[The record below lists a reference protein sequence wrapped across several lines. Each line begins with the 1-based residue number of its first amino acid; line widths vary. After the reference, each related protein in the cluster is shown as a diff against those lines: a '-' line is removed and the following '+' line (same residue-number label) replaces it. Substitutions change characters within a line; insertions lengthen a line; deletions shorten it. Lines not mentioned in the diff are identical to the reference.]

1 LIRALNSIYSAA
13 TVWRRRWFARDA
25 SRRRRLARPVIS
37 VGNLRVGGSGKTPIV
52 AYLAR
57 MLIEAG
63 ERPAILSRGY
73 ARRIVADGVT
83 IVSNGI
89 QVCAGIDLAGDEP
102 LMLARAV
109 PGALV
114 LVGANRYLSGRL
126 AEEQLGATV
135 HVLDDGFQ
143 HVKLARDVDLLL
155 VADEDLTD
163 QTLPGGRLREPLA
176 AASVADAALVVAG
189 YLTAA
194 ERVARS
200 LGVSVAF
207 YVTRTL
213 GAPRTIA
220 GESVV
225 VPSAARVFLV
235 SGIAGPERFFSDVA
249 SAGWQVVGTMAF
261 PDHHRFSSR
270 DVGRIAK
277 AARSAAAA
285 IVLTT
290 EKDAVRLAGHTIGD
304 LPIASVPL
312 IISVEPADRF
322 HEWLLARVAAARHP
336 SQQRAAVAAPTPIN
350 TPAAPH
356 LGTDPST
363 GARTEAPKHRST
375 DAPTHLKNLP

>member
-1 LIRALNSIYSAA
+1 MP
-13 TVWRRRWFARDA
+13 A
-25 SRRRRLARPVIS
+25 S
-37 VGNLRVGGSGKTPIV
+37 G
-52 AYLAR
+52 
-57 MLIEAG
+57 
-63 ERPAILSRGY
+63 PAILSRGY

-83 IVSNGI
+83 VVSDG
-89 QVCAGIDLAGDEP
+89 VKVRAGIDVSGDEP

-126 AEEQLGATV
+126 AEERLGATV
-135 HVLDDGFQ
+135 HLLDDGFQ
-143 HVKLARDVDLLL
+143 HFELARDVDLLL

-176 AASVADAALVVAG
+176 AAAFADAALVVAG

-200 LGVSVAF
+200 LGVPVAF

-213 GAPRTIA
+213 GVPRTFA

-225 VPSAARVFLV
+225 VPTAARVFLV
-235 SGIAGPERFFSDVA
+235 AGIAGPERFFSDVA

-261 PDHHRFSSR
+261 PDHHRFSAR
-270 DVGRIAK
+270 DVARIAK

-290 EKDAVRLAGHTIGD
+290 EKDAVRLAGQTIGD

-322 HEWLLARVAAARHP
+322 RDWLLARLSAVRQTSQDQARGTSARH
-336 SQQRAAVAAPTPIN
+336 
-350 TPAAPH
+350 APH
-356 LGTDPST
+356 
-363 GARTEAPKHRST
+363 
-375 DAPTHLKNLP
+375 APTH